1 MITFLKKFEHI
12 VTGVLIVLLSIVIV
26 LSLIELCWILYQDV
40 MKPPILILE
49 VQELLELFG
58 IFLLVLVGLELLET
72 IKCFYVEGRIELKV
86 VFTVALIAL
95 GRKVITLEPE
105 KYSGMTLIG
114 VGFIILALVAGFF
127 VVTYTDLHFQRKL
140 TPPKSPEA

>member
-1 MITFLKKFEHI
+1 MVDLLKKFEHI
-12 VTGVLIVLLSIVIV
+12 VTGVLILMLSLVIV
-26 LSLIELCWILYQDV
+26 LSLVEFGWILVKDV
-40 MKPPILILE
+40 LNPPILILE
-49 VQELLELFG
+49 INELLELFG

-105 KYSGMTLIG
+105 NYTGLTLIG
-114 VGFIILALVAGFF
+114 IGVIILALVAGFF
-127 VVTYTDLHFQRKL
+127 VVTMKEVHFQRSL
-140 TPPKSPEA
+140 TPPKTPEV